1 MFKLNFVWSVI
12 RKQRDSF
19 VEAAIYELMEG

>member
-19 VEAAIYELMEG
+19 VEASVYELMEG

>member
-19 VEAAIYELMEG
+19 VEAAIYELMGG